1 VVLVVE
7 DEQVVRQVVVEVLH
21 QLGYAVLEA
30 PDADAALAALESHGH
45 LHMLISDISLPGM
58 SGRSLADTLRARQPE
73 LKVLLMTGYAAD
85 AASSKGFAAGM
96 ELITK
101 PFTVSAL
108 TERLQRMLGDVA
120 DGDDAN

>member
-1 VVLVVE
+1 
-7 DEQVVRQVVVEVLH
+7 
-21 QLGYAVLEA
+21 
-30 PDADAALAALESHGH
+30 
-45 LHMLISDISLPGM
+45 
-58 SGRSLADTLRARQPE
+58 
-73 LKVLLMTGYAAD
+73 
-85 AASSKGFAAGM
+85 M